1 MRVLVIIPA
10 AAGKSQEA
18 LTSKTVGACH
28 PGFLILTSGSD
39 WSDLMK
45 ATLIVKN
52 AAQVVT
58 SKGASKAP
66 LAGDGQGELTVI
78 ENGAVAVNGD
88 RIIETGAN
96 AEVLG
101 QIETDA
107 ETRVIDAAGQVV
119 LPGLVDPHTHV
130 VFGGSREHELA
141 LKLEGV
147 PYLEILARGGGI
159 LSSVE
164 ATRAASEEE
173 LVTGGIKYCRQ
184 MLAQGTT
191 TAEAKSGYG
200 LSTEAEIKTLRA
212 VKKVDAAQPVDLVP
226 TFLGA
231 HAVPREYKG
240 EADRYLDLVI
250 DEMLPLVVERKL
262 ARYCDVFCEEG
273 VFSVE
278 QSRRVLSAARQMGL
292 ELKIHADEIVP
303 LGGAELAA
311 ELGAV
316 SADHLLVITDEGIK
330 RMAEES
336 VIGVILPGTTFY
348 LREDHY
354 APGRKMIEA
363 GVPVA
368 LATDFNPGSSPNNNL
383 QLIINIACLYLRMT
397 PAEVINAITINA
409 AHAVGRASEIGSLE
423 KGKKAD
429 LAIFDA
435 PNYDYLAY
443 RYGTNLVSRV
453 IKNGQ
458 VVVEV

>member
-1 MRVLVIIPA
+1 
-10 AAGKSQEA
+10 
-18 LTSKTVGACH
+18 
-28 PGFLILTSGSD
+28 
-39 WSDLMK
+39 MK

-58 SKGASKAP
+58 SEGASQTP
-66 LAGDGQGELTVI
+66 LIGEKQGQIRAI
-78 ENGAVAVNGD
+78 ENGAVAVNGEQ
-88 RIIETGAN
+88 IIAVGTT
-96 AEVLG
+96 AEVEEKV
-101 QIETDA
+101 ETDTK
-107 ETRVIDAAGQVV
+107 TRAVDATGQVV

-130 VFGGSREHELA
+130 VFGGSREHEFS

-159 LSSVE
+159 LNSVE
-164 ATRAASEEE
+164 ATRAASEDE
-173 LVTGGIKYCRQ
+173 LVAAGIKYCRQ
-184 MLAQGTT
+184 MLTQGTT

-200 LSTEAEIKTLRA
+200 LSTEAELKTLRA
-212 VKKVDAAQPVDLVP
+212 VHQVDGAQPIDLVP

-231 HAVPREYKG
+231 HAVPKEYK
-240 EADRYLDLVI
+240 EEPDRYMDLVI
-250 DEMLPLVVERKL
+250 DEMLPRVVEDNL
-262 ARYCDVFCEEG
+262 AHYCDVFCEEG

-278 QSRRVLSAARQMGL
+278 QSRRVLTAARDMGL
-292 ELKIHADEIVP
+292 ELKMHADEIVP

-316 SADHLLVITDEGIK
+316 SADHLLVISDQGIR
-330 RMAEES
+330 RMAEE
-336 VIGVILPGTTFY
+336 GVIAVVLPGTTFY

-383 QLIINIACLYLRMT
+383 QLIINIASLYLRMT

-409 AHAVGRASEIGSLE
+409 AHAVGRAVEVGSLE
-423 KGKKAD
+423 AGKRAD
-429 LAIFDA
+429 LVLFDA

-443 RYGTNLVSRV
+443 RYGTNLVSKV

-458 VVVEV
+458 LVVEV

>member
-1 MRVLVIIPA
+1 
-10 AAGKSQEA
+10 
-18 LTSKTVGACH
+18 
-28 PGFLILTSGSD
+28 
-39 WSDLMK
+39 MK

-58 SKGASKAP
+58 SKGGSKEP
-66 LAGDGQGELTVI
+66 LTGKRQGEVAVF
-78 ENGAVAVNGD
+78 ENGAVAVDGD
-88 RIIETGAN
+88 KIIAVGSTDQ
-96 AEVLG
+96 VLARVE
-101 QIETDA
+101 INS
-107 ETRVIDAAGQVV
+107 ETRVIDAGGQVV

-164 ATRAASEEE
+164 ATRAASKEE
-173 LVTGGIKYCRQ
+173 LIAAGIKYCGQ

-200 LSTEAEIKTLRA
+200 LSTEAEIKTLQA
-212 VKKVDAAQPVDLVP
+212 VHQVNGAQPVDLVP

-231 HAVPREYKG
+231 HAIPKEYKG
-240 EADRYLDLVI
+240 EPDRYLDLVI
-250 DEMLPLVVERKL
+250 NEMLPLVVEQNL

-273 VFSVE
+273 IFSVE
-278 QSRRVLSAARQMGL
+278 QSRRVLSAARDLGL
-292 ELKIHADEIVP
+292 ELKMHADEIVP

-316 SADHLLVITDEGIK
+316 SADHLLVISDQGIK
-330 RMAEES
+330 RMAEE
-336 VIGVILPGTTFY
+336 GVIAVVLPGTTFY
-348 LREDHY
+348 LREDHF
-354 APGRKMIEA
+354 APARKMIEA

-397 PAEVINAITINA
+397 PSEVVNAITINA
-409 AHAVGRASEIGSLE
+409 AHALGRAAEIGSLE
-423 KGKKAD
+423 EGKKAD
-429 LAIFDA
+429 LVVFDA

-443 RYGTNLVSRV
+443 RYGTNLVSKV

-458 VVVEV
+458 MVVEV

>member
-1 MRVLVIIPA
+1 MR
-10 AAGKSQEA
+10 
-18 LTSKTVGACH
+18 
-28 PGFLILTSGSD
+28 
-39 WSDLMK
+39 
-45 ATLIVKN
+45 ATLMIKN

-58 SKGASKAP
+58 SRGASEVP
-66 LAGDGQGELTVI
+66 LTAEHQGEVTVY
-78 ENGAVAVNGD
+78 EDGAVAVAGD
-88 RIIETGAN
+88 KIVAVGITGELLEKV
-96 AEVLG
+96 EVDS
-101 QIETDA
+101 QTKI
-107 ETRVIDAAGQVV
+107 IDAGGKVV

-159 LSSVE
+159 LNSVE

-173 LVTGGIKYCRQ
+173 LIKAGIKYCRQ
-184 MLAQGTT
+184 MLVQGTT

-200 LSTEAEIKTLRA
+200 LSTEAEKKTLQA
-212 VKKVDAAQPVDLVP
+212 VKQVDSAQPVDLVP

-231 HAVPREYKG
+231 HAVPGEYKG
-240 EADRYLDLVI
+240 EPDRYLDLVI
-250 DEMLPLVVERKL
+250 DEMLPLVVGKNL

-273 VFSVE
+273 VFSIE
-278 QSRRVLSAARQMGL
+278 QSRRVLLAARDMGL
-292 ELKIHADEIVP
+292 GLKLHADEIAP

-316 SADHLLVITDEGIK
+316 SADHLLVISDEGIN
-330 RMAEES
+330 RMAEKG
-336 VIGVILPGTTFY
+336 VIAVILPGTTFY

-354 APGRKMIEA
+354 APARKMIEA

-409 AHAVGRASEIGSLE
+409 AHALGRAAEIGSIE
-423 KGKKAD
+423 VGKTAD
-429 LAIFDA
+429 MVIFDA

-453 IKNGQ
+453 IKNGH

>member
-1 MRVLVIIPA
+1 MI
-10 AAGKSQEA
+10 
-18 LTSKTVGACH
+18 
-28 PGFLILTSGSD
+28 
-39 WSDLMK
+39 
-45 ATLIVKN
+45 ATLIVEK

-58 SKGASKAP
+58 STGASKGP
-66 LAGDGQGELTVI
+66 LTGPGQGILTVI
-78 ENGAVAVNGD
+78 ENGAVAISGD
-88 RIIETGAN
+88 RIMAIGPT
-96 AEVLG
+96 AEVLA
-101 QIETDA
+101 QVERDSKTVI
-107 ETRVIDAAGQVV
+107 IDAGGQVV

-141 LKLEGV
+141 LKLEGI

-164 ATRAASEEE
+164 ATRAASEDE
-173 LVTGGIKYCRQ
+173 LVAGGIKYCHQ
-184 MLAQGTT
+184 MLTQGTT

-212 VKKVDAAQPVDLVP
+212 ISRVNAAQPVDLVP

-231 HAVPREYKG
+231 HAVPGEYKG

-250 DEMLPLVVERKL
+250 DEMLPLVVEQKL

-273 VFSVE
+273 VFSIE
-278 QSRRVLSAARQMGL
+278 QSRRVLSAAGNLGL
-292 ELKIHADEIVP
+292 DLKIHADEIVP

-316 SADHLLVITDEGIK
+316 SADHLLVISDEGIK
-330 RMAEES
+330 RMAEEK

-348 LREDHY
+348 LREEHY

-409 AHAVGRASEIGSLE
+409 AHAVGLGSEIGSLE
-423 KGKKAD
+423 QGKKAD
-429 LAIFDA
+429 LVIFDA

-453 IKNGQ
+453 IKNGH

>member
-1 MRVLVIIPA
+1 MRV
-10 AAGKSQEA
+10 
-18 LTSKTVGACH
+18 T
-28 PGFLILTSGSD
+28 
-39 WSDLMK
+39 LM
-45 ATLIVKN
+45 VKN

-58 SKGASKAP
+58 SRGASEVP
-66 LAGDGQGELTVI
+66 LTAEHQGEVTVY
-78 ENGAVAVNGD
+78 ENGAVAVAGD
-88 RIIETGAN
+88 NIVAVGVTG
-96 AEVLG
+96 EVLEKVEVDS
-101 QIETDA
+101 QTKIVDA
-107 ETRVIDAAGQVV
+107 RGKVV

-159 LSSVE
+159 LNSVE

-173 LVTGGIKYCRQ
+173 LVEAGINYCRQ
-184 MLAQGTT
+184 MLVQGTT

-200 LSTEAEIKTLRA
+200 LSTEAEIKTLQA
-212 VKKVDAAQPVDLVP
+212 VKQVDSAQPVDLVP

-240 EADRYLDLVI
+240 EPDRYLDLVI
-250 DEMLPLVVERKL
+250 DEMLPLVVGKNL

-278 QSRRVLSAARQMGL
+278 QSRRVLLAARDMGL
-292 ELKIHADEIVP
+292 GLKIHADEIVP

-316 SADHLLVITDEGIK
+316 SADHLLVISDEGIN
-330 RMAEES
+330 RMAEKG
-336 VIGVILPGTTFY
+336 VIAVILPGTTFY

-354 APGRKMIEA
+354 APARKMIEA

-397 PAEVINAITINA
+397 PAEVINAVTINA
-409 AHAVGRASEIGSLE
+409 AHALGRAAEIGSIE
-423 KGKKAD
+423 VGKTAD
-429 LAIFDA
+429 MVIFDA

-453 IKNGQ
+453 IKNGHL
-458 VVVEV
+458 VVEV

>member
-1 MRVLVIIPA
+1 
-10 AAGKSQEA
+10 
-18 LTSKTVGACH
+18 
-28 PGFLILTSGSD
+28 
-39 WSDLMK
+39 MK
-45 ATLIVKN
+45 ATLFIKN

-58 SKGASKAP
+58 SEGASHTP
-66 LAGDGQGELTVI
+66 LTGEQQGQIRVI
-78 ENGAVAVNGD
+78 ENGAVAVQGEQ
-88 RIIETGAN
+88 IVAVGTT
-96 AEVLG
+96 AELE
-101 QIETDA
+101 QKIETDPA
-107 ETRVIDAAGQVV
+107 TRIVDACGQVV

-130 VFGGSREHELA
+130 VFGGSREHEFS

-173 LVTGGIKYCRQ
+173 LVAAGIKYCHQ

-200 LSTEAEIKTLRA
+200 LSTETELKTLRA
-212 VKKVDAAQPVDLVP
+212 IHQVDGAQPIDLVP

-231 HAVPREYKG
+231 HAVPKEYKG
-240 EADRYLDLVI
+240 EPDRYLDLVI
-250 DEMLPLVVERKL
+250 DEMLPRVVKDNL

-278 QSRRVLSAARQMGL
+278 QSRRVLKAAREMGL
-292 ELKIHADEIVP
+292 ELKMHADEIVP

-316 SADHLLVITDEGIK
+316 SADHLLVISDKGIR
-330 RMAEES
+330 RMAEEA
-336 VIGVILPGTTFY
+336 VIAVILPGTTFY

-383 QLIINIACLYLRMT
+383 QLIINIASLYLRMT
-397 PAEVINAITINA
+397 PAEVINAITINS
-409 AHAVGRASEIGSLE
+409 AHAVGRAAEIGSLE
-423 KGKKAD
+423 AGKKAD
-429 LAIFDA
+429 LVLFDA

-443 RYGTNLVSRV
+443 RYGTNLVSKV

-458 VVVEV
+458 LVVEV

>member
-1 MRVLVIIPA
+1 
-10 AAGKSQEA
+10 
-18 LTSKTVGACH
+18 
-28 PGFLILTSGSD
+28 
-39 WSDLMK
+39 MK

-58 SKGASKAP
+58 SKGASQAP
-66 LAGDGQGELTVI
+66 LHGAWQCELLVI
-78 ENGAVAVNGD
+78 EDGAVAVNGD
-88 RIIETGAN
+88 KIIAVGTTE
-96 AEVLG
+96 EVLSKVVA
-101 QIETDA
+101 DD
-107 ETRVIDAAGQVV
+107 ETRVVDATGQVV

-164 ATRAASEEE
+164 ATRAASLEE
-173 LVTGGIKYCRQ
+173 LTAAGIKYCLQ

-200 LSTEAEIKTLRA
+200 LSAEAEIKTLQA
-212 VKKVDAAQPVDLVP
+212 VRQVDMAQPVDLVP

-231 HAVPREYKG
+231 HAVPREYR
-240 EADRYLDLVI
+240 EEPDRYLDLVI
-250 DEMLPLVVERKL
+250 EEMLPVVAEQNL
-262 ARYCDVFCEEG
+262 ARYCDVFCEQG

-278 QSRRVLSAARQMGL
+278 QSRRVLNAARRLGF

-316 SADHLLVITDEGIK
+316 SADHLLVVSERGIQ
-330 RMAEES
+330 RMAEAG
-336 VIGVILPGTTFY
+336 VIAVILPGTTFY

-354 APGRKMIEA
+354 APARKMIEQ

-409 AHAVGRASEIGSLE
+409 AHAVGRAAQVGSLE
-423 KGKKAD
+423 EDKQAD
-429 LAIFDA
+429 IVIFDA
-435 PNYDYLAY
+435 PNFDYLAY

-453 IKNGQ
+453 IKNGRI
-458 VVVEV
+458 VVEVEQ

>member
-1 MRVLVIIPA
+1 M
-10 AAGKSQEA
+10 
-18 LTSKTVGACH
+18 
-28 PGFLILTSGSD
+28 
-39 WSDLMK
+39 MK

-58 SKGASKAP
+58 SEGASLAP
-66 LAGDGQGELTVI
+66 LTGEKQGQIRVI
-78 ENGAVAVNGD
+78 ENGAVAANGEQ
-88 RIIETGAN
+88 IVAVGTT
-96 AEVLG
+96 AELE
-101 QIETDA
+101 QKIETDA
-107 ETRVIDAAGQVV
+107 ATRVVDASGQVV

-130 VFGGSREHELA
+130 VFGGSREHEFS

-164 ATRAASEEE
+164 MTRAATEDE
-173 LVTGGIKYCRQ
+173 LVAAGIKYCRQ

-200 LSTEAEIKTLRA
+200 LSTEAELKTLRA
-212 VKKVDAAQPVDLVP
+212 IHQVDGAQPIDLVP

-231 HAVPREYKG
+231 HAVPKEYKG
-240 EADRYLDLVI
+240 EPDRYLDLVI
-250 DEMLPLVVERKL
+250 DEMLPRVVENNL

-278 QSRRVLSAARQMGL
+278 QSRRVLNAAREMGL
-292 ELKIHADEIVP
+292 ELKMHADEIVP

-316 SADHLLVITDEGIK
+316 SADHLLVISDEGIR
-330 RMAEES
+330 RMAEEG
-336 VIGVILPGTTFY
+336 VIAVILPGTTFY

-383 QLIINIACLYLRMT
+383 QLIINIASLYLRMT
-397 PAEVINAITINA
+397 PAEVINAITINS
-409 AHAVGRASEIGSLE
+409 AHAVGRAAEVGSLE
-423 KGKKAD
+423 AGKKAD
-429 LAIFDA
+429 LVLFDA

-443 RYGTNLVSRV
+443 RYGTNLVSKV

-458 VVVEV
+458 LVVEV

>member
-1 MRVLVIIPA
+1 MR
-10 AAGKSQEA
+10 
-18 LTSKTVGACH
+18 
-28 PGFLILTSGSD
+28 
-39 WSDLMK
+39 
-45 ATLIVKN
+45 ATLIIKN
-52 AAQVVT
+52 ASQVVT
-58 SKGASKAP
+58 SREASESP
-66 LAGDGQGELTVI
+66 LTGEMQGEITVV
-78 ENGAVAVNGD
+78 ENGAVAVDGD
-88 RIIETGAN
+88 KIIAVGTT
-96 AEVLG
+96 AEVIG
-101 QIETDA
+101 QVETDA
-107 ETRVIDAAGQVV
+107 ETQVIDATGQVV

-130 VFGGSREHELA
+130 VFGGSREHELT
-141 LKLEGV
+141 LKLQGV

-173 LVTGGIKYCRQ
+173 LVECGLKYCHQ
-184 MLAQGTT
+184 MLTQGTT

-212 VKKVDAAQPVDLVP
+212 VRQVDAAQPVDLVP

-231 HAVPREYKG
+231 HAVPNDYKG
-240 EADRYLDLVI
+240 FPDRYIELVI
-250 DEMLPLVVERKL
+250 NEMLPLVAEKKL

-273 VFSVE
+273 VFSIE
-278 QSRRVLSAARQMGL
+278 QSRRVLSAARAMGFQ
-292 ELKIHADEIVP
+292 LKMHADEIIP

-311 ELGAV
+311 ELDAV
-316 SADHLLVITDEGIK
+316 TADHLLVVSDEGIRK
-330 RMAEES
+330 MAEK
-336 VIGVILPGTTFY
+336 GVIAVLLPGTTFY

-354 APGRKMIEA
+354 APARKMIEA

-409 AHAVGRASEIGSLE
+409 AHALGRAAEIGSLE
-423 KGKKAD
+423 EGKKAD
-429 LAIFDA
+429 IVIFDA

-443 RYGTNLVSRV
+443 RYGTNLVSKV

-458 VVVEV
+458 VVV

>member
-1 MRVLVIIPA
+1 M
-10 AAGKSQEA
+10 
-18 LTSKTVGACH
+18 
-28 PGFLILTSGSD
+28 D
-39 WSDLMK
+39 
-45 ATLIVKN
+45 ATLIIKN
-52 AAQVVT
+52 AAQLVT
-58 SKGASKAP
+58 SLGGSSKP
-66 LAGDGQGELTVI
+66 LTGSRQGEITVI
-78 ENGAVAVNGD
+78 ENGAVAVAGEEIAAVGTTAEVEEKVETFPGT
-88 RIIETGAN
+88 RII
-96 AEVLG
+96 
-101 QIETDA
+101 DA
-107 ETRVIDAAGQVV
+107 SNMVV

-130 VFGGSREHELA
+130 VFGGSREHELS

-164 ATRAASEEE
+164 ATRAASKDE
-173 LVTGGIKYCRQ
+173 LISRGIKYCNQ

-200 LSTEAEIKTLRA
+200 LSTEAEIKTLEA
-212 VKKVDAAQPVDLVP
+212 VLQVDAAQPVDLVP

-231 HAVPREYKG
+231 HAIPREYKD
-240 EADRYLDLVI
+240 EPDRYLDLVI
-250 DEMLPLVVERKL
+250 DEMLPLVVEHRL

-273 VFSVE
+273 VFSVQ
-278 QSRRVLSAARQMGL
+278 QSRRVLSAARDMGL

-316 SADHLLVITDEGIK
+316 SADHLLVISDRGISQ
-330 RMAEES
+330 MAEKG
-336 VIGVILPGTTFY
+336 VIGVLLPGTTFY
-348 LREDHY
+348 LREEHY
-354 APGRKMIEA
+354 APARKMIEA
-363 GVPVA
+363 GVPIA

-383 QLIINIACLYLRMT
+383 QLIINMACLYLRMT

-409 AHAVGRASEIGSLE
+409 AHALGRGSEIGSLE

-429 LAIFDA
+429 IAIFDA

-458 VVVEV
+458 LVLEV